1 MQLASHHD
9 KQNNFRFVFRLP
21 CVPRYKLIKEGI
33 IVKLKR
39 KDVLKEKI
47 MNNKLASLVM
57 SHLVILIF
65 PILELM
71 GLEPLYNCKLIKK
84 QSSGLFFI
92 NYPSTNCSA
101 LAR

>member
-39 KDVLKEKI
+39 KDALKEKN
-47 MNNKLASLVM
+47 MNRSFMKLAAKFV
-57 SHLVILIF
+57 
-65 PILELM
+65 
-71 GLEPLYNCKLIKK
+71 
-84 QSSGLFFI
+84 
-92 NYPSTNCSA
+92 
-101 LAR
+101 LAFAAWMK

>member
-21 CVPRYKLIKEGI
+21 CVPRYKLIKEVI

-47 MNNKLASLVM
+47 MNNKLTSFVM
-57 SHLVILIF
+57 SPLVILIF

-71 GLEPLYNCKLIKK
+71 GLESLYNCKLIKK
-84 QSSGLFFI
+84 QSSGLFF
-92 NYPSTNCSA
+92 Y
-101 LAR
+101 

>member
-21 CVPRYKLIKEGI
+21 CVPRYKLIKEVI
-33 IVKLKR
+33 IVKLKI
-39 KDVLKEKI
+39 KDALKEKI

-57 SHLVILIF
+57 SPLVILIF

-71 GLEPLYNCKLIKK
+71 GLEPTT
-84 QSSGLFFI
+84 F
-92 NYPSTNCSA
+92 
-101 LAR
+101 